1 MILLICTT
9 PFQKGSLSRVVCERV
24 RDLCSFGEDIGFLD
38 LRADGLGSHGS
49 RTVDIPPTVRE
60 MVNKAT
66 TILLVCDP
74 RDLSPSFKALIQSS
88 DAQVVEISSTELIN
102 DPLAQRS
109 NLYLPIT
116 VHASGLNWV
125 QTNISKHIDGIIR
138 VTDLLLND
146 SSFDEEDIFR
156 APVAIIPTYSA
167 ESRTSQPIYR
177 YFNPIH
183 SHHFSQDLV
192 ICSLSEDGLLDPMV
206 EVSLANFVMRTRW
219 WDVRQMILSPEQ
231 PEFLL
236 WVGLAQSLGLS
247 IVLSNP
253 SSLLDGLGEP
263 YELLTM
269 ESVQALN
276 RDGSVF
282 RTTRSE
288 DSVQLKGAISLVKK
302 ILQKE
307 HQSGDVENGALN
319 ISKHID
325 INVTAPIKRCPVFWN
340 SPVFEYG
347 GYASLARTVIPLIN
361 REKVDLQV
369 SPIGADPLF
378 IEQLGKNPSEVAA
391 WNELLGR
398 KVQSGVGIR
407 FYVPASVDDV
417 GFFSQFRDSMKNLD
431 YFIGFTMLEVDSIPE
446 SWVRE
451 CNSMNEVWVPS
462 SFCARV
468 FESSGVEPE
477 KIKVIPIG
485 VDTKKYSPSRIPLL
499 EKSSTFRFLSIFQ
512 WNNRKGW
519 DALLSAYIKAF
530 SKDDDVELVIRA
542 YPDRFKEPPIR
553 DRIIAELARYG
564 FRAETA
570 PKITII
576 EDFVS
581 DQDIPRLYTSADCFV
596 LPTRGEG
603 LGLPFLEAMASGIS
617 VISTGWGGHTD
628 FLSSKNSFVI
638 EVDSFSLV
646 DEHHRRE
653 NPHYRYGMR
662 WAEPSVNHCAELMR
676 YVFDDREEAKKRSE
690 KALQDVVKNWSL
702 ARTANWLEERFSQI
716 ASVLYKAQFR
726 PTVSA
731 KAVLDRSQSLQII

>member
-1 MILLICTT
+1 
-9 PFQKGSLSRVVCERV
+9 
-24 RDLCSFGEDIGFLD
+24 
-38 LRADGLGSHGS
+38 
-49 RTVDIPPTVRE
+49 
-60 MVNKAT
+60 
-66 TILLVCDP
+66 
-74 RDLSPSFKALIQSS
+74 
-88 DAQVVEISSTELIN
+88 
-102 DPLAQRS
+102 
-109 NLYLPIT
+109 
-116 VHASGLNWV
+116 
-125 QTNISKHIDGIIR
+125 
-138 VTDLLLND
+138 
-146 SSFDEEDIFR
+146 
-156 APVAIIPTYSA
+156 
-167 ESRTSQPIYR
+167 
-177 YFNPIH
+177 
-183 SHHFSQDLV
+183 
-192 ICSLSEDGLLDPMV
+192 
-206 EVSLANFVMRTRW
+206 
-219 WDVRQMILSPEQ
+219 MILSTEQ

-253 SSLLDGLGEP
+253 SSLLDGLGVP

-269 ESVQALN
+269 QTVQALN
-276 RDGSVF
+276 GDGSVF

-288 DSVQLKGAISLVKK
+288 DSAQLRGAISSVKK

-307 HQSGDVENGALN
+307 PQSGGAENGTIN
-319 ISKHID
+319 ISKNID
-325 INVTAPIKRCPVFWN
+325 INVTTPIQRCPVFWN

-369 SPIGADPLF
+369 SPIGSDPLF
-378 IEQLGKNPSEVAA
+378 IEQLGKNPSEVSA

-398 KVQSGVGIR
+398 KVESGVGIR

-431 YFIGFTMLEVDSIPE
+431 YFIGFTMLEVDSIPA

-519 DALLSAYIKAF
+519 DALLAAYLRAF
-530 SKDDDVELVIRA
+530 SKDDDVELIIRA

-553 DRIIAELARYG
+553 DRIIAELARHG
-564 FRAETA
+564 FRVETA
-570 PKITII
+570 PKITVI

-603 LGLPFLEAMASGIS
+603 LGLPFLEAMASGIP
-617 VISTGWGGHTD
+617 VIATGWGGHTD
-628 FLSSKNSFVI
+628 FLNSENSFVV

-676 YVFDDREEAKKRSE
+676 SVFDDREEAKKRAE
-690 KALQDVVKNWSL
+690 KALQDVLKNWSL
-702 ARTANWLEERFSQI
+702 ARTATWLEERFSQI
-716 ASVLYKAQFR
+716 SSVLHKAQSR

-731 KAVLDRSQSLQII
+731 KAAIDSSQSLQNI